1 MDKLAFRHLA
11 DSTKADHDIL
21 QPYLEEENRHT
32 ADRVLEMFASL
43 KDKDC
48 GPLPVDM
55 FEHGL
60 QAATLALQDGED
72 EETIVCALLHDLGH
86 FVAPMNHG
94 RFIAELLQPFISDE
108 NYWILQH
115 HTIFQA
121 YYYLHHL
128 GKDRNARDKYRDH
141 PYYDRAVRFVE
152 RCDQKAFDATF
163 KPEPIE
169 TFAPM
174 VRRVFARAPHERS
187 NGVSR
192 LSAAVVE

>member
-1 MDKLAFRHLA
+1 MEKLGFRHLA
-11 DSTKADHDIL
+11 DSTKADHDVL
-21 QPYLEEENRHT
+21 QPYLEAENTFT
-32 ADRVLEMFASL
+32 ADRVLEMFIAL

-60 QAATLALQDGED
+60 QAATLARRDGVD

-86 FVAPMNHG
+86 YVAPMNHG
-94 RFIAELLQPFISDE
+94 RFIAELLRPFISDE
-108 NYWILQH
+108 NYWVLQH

-128 GKDRNARDKYRDH
+128 GKDRNARDAYKDH
-141 PYYDRAVRFVE
+141 PFYDSAVRFVA
-152 RCDQKAFDATF
+152 RWDQKAFDPTF
-163 KPEPIE
+163 TPEPIE

-174 VRRVFARAPHERS
+174 VQRVFDRPPRSIDSDAP
-187 NGVSR
+187 
-192 LSAAVVE
+192 LSAAVA

>member
-1 MDKLAFRHLA
+1 MEKLRFRHLA
-11 DSTKADHDIL
+11 DSTKEDHDVL
-21 QPYLEEENRHT
+21 QPYLEAENTST
-32 ADRVLEMFASL
+32 ADRVLEMFIAL

-60 QAATLALQDGED
+60 QAATLAQRDGAD

-86 FVAPMNHG
+86 YVAPMNHG
-94 RFIAELLQPFISDE
+94 RFIAELLRPFISDE
-108 NYWILQH
+108 NYWVLQH

-128 GKDRNARDKYRDH
+128 GKDRNARDAYKAH
-141 PYYDRAVRFVE
+141 PSYDSAVRFVA
-152 RCDQKAFDATF
+152 RWDQKAFDPSF
-163 KPEPIE
+163 MPEPIE

-174 VRRVFARAPHERS
+174 VRRVFARPPRS
-187 NGVSR
+187 VDSDTP
-192 LSAAVVE
+192 LSAIVA